1 MERSGCFVKSTDLL
15 VETGDQHLIC
25 SAAFP
30 APLLLLLLLQRLPY
44 SAGTVNS
51 AAAEIYFCISAYGYS
66 PVINIH
72 FRLIA

>member
-30 APLLLLLLLQRLPY
+30 AQQLLLLLMLLLLLLLQRLTY
-44 SAGTVNS
+44 SACRDG
-51 AAAEIYFCISAYGYS
+51 E
-66 PVINIH
+66 
-72 FRLIA
+72 